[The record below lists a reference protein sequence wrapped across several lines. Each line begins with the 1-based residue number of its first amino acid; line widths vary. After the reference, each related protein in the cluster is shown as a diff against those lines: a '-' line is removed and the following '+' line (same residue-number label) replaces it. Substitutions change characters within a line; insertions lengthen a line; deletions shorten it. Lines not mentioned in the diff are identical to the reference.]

1 MDTKTKKDLDQ
12 IREAEKKKMK
22 KAARKRFIKAM
33 FSRRIVIVGAIGFVI
48 ILLAAI
54 FAPVLTPYEP
64 DAMDAEN
71 QLALPSAQH
80 LLGTD
85 NFGRD
90 IFTRLLY
97 GARISLII
105 GVFAVLLA
113 AVIGIALGMC
123 AAYFSGLADILIM
136 RIMETLN
143 SIPNLMLSLALVAVF
158 GHSMTALAII
168 LAIGTVPTYVR
179 MTRAMTLRVKNSDYV
194 KAAQMQGASSAF
206 IMVRHILPNIMSPN
220 IVMMMGNVGGT
231 ILSEAS
237 LSFLGVG
244 ISIPTPS
251 WGSMVSQGRGYL
263 LDNPYISIV
272 PGICVA
278 VLVICL
284 NMIGDGLRD
293 AMDPRLS
300 GES

>member
-1 MDTKTKKDLDQ
+1 MRQKRQARTATGYMVHPN
-12 IREAEKKKMK
+12 R
-22 KAARKRFIKAM
+22 KAAA
-33 FSRRIVIVGAIGFVI
+33 VI
-48 ILLAAI
+48 
-54 FAPVLTPYEP
+54 
-64 DAMDAEN
+64 
-71 QLALPSAQH
+71 
-80 LLGTD
+80 
-85 NFGRD
+85 
-90 IFTRLLY
+90 
-97 GARISLII
+97 
-105 GVFAVLLA
+105 LA

-123 AAYFSGLADILIM
+123 AAYFSGIADILIM
-136 RIMETLN
+136 RIMEALN

-158 GHSMTALAII
+158 GHSMGSLAVI
-168 LAIGTVPTYVR
+168 LAIATVPTYVR

-194 KAAQMQGASSAF
+194 KAAQMQGAGSIF

-220 IVMMMGNVGGT
+220 LVMMMSNVGGT

-244 ISIPTPS
+244 ITIPTPS

-284 NMIGDGLRD
+284 NMICDGLRD

-300 GES
+300 GEA